1 MSRSALV
8 WKNEVIMLNCKQNTE
23 LLSQALDRPI
33 TFREKLAIRLH
44 LMMCRGCRNFEKQ
57 LFFIRKSSR
66 KMVDKL

>member
-1 MSRSALV
+1 
-8 WKNEVIMLNCKQNTE
+8 MLNCKQNTE

-57 LFFIRKSSR
+57 LVFIRKASR
-66 KMVDKL
+66 KMADKL